1 MAITTTSAV
10 DDDKSHLFIDTNQ
23 MFFTTTTIQSIIDDR
38 NEFNIL
44 NTQNNDDD
52 GNNSST
58 STSSTALLLSRAIWL
73 AFQKENISLDN
84 NDSQMIA
91 NEVAKTF
98 FEKIAN
104 NLINQT
110 IINNQTLSTTKSTT
124 TTTTTGGEIFQFPI
138 LQQQPPSPISSHEDF
153 YRHLITIIAY
163 SLIILISL
171 CGNSLVLKMILTK
184 KKLQTTTNILIA
196 WLAVADLLTTTLNIP
211 FNVTR
216 FIYMNYPFPSLF
228 CKLVP
233 FIQVMCVYV
242 STFTMGVI
250 AVHRY
255 MTVTSAISKSSS
267 SSTST
272 STHFRSSMGNT
283 GGGIGNHSSNTI
295 FYHPLILH
303 GSFCLC
309 IIMTI
314 VWLLAGL
321 LATPHSMFNQI
332 VYVPYQNRTYIR
344 CRAEY
349 PQVDFNLRL
358 TLSVEA
364 FLTQYLIPLGLI
376 CVLYIKIGLVVA
388 KQGRIAQKANSQRR
402 MEQDSARRRRLAM
415 LILIVAMFGI
425 CWMPLNLYHLLVD
438 FHLIIAN
445 FNIFLICHW
454 IAMSSVC
461 WNPFIY
467 CWLNESFRKG
477 ATKMIIFICCCC
489 CPRIRRQFL
498 MKRRT
503 SEFIP
508 IGGSGVGVRS
518 VGAGAGGGTISGG
531 CVVTIGIASTTSS
544 STPINTL
551 TTAMATTTTTTTK
564 NQQQKNKQNQNQKND
579 QTTTTMID
587 QDNSG
592 NVNNSSYDNDNH
604 PDISG
609 CRSSSS
615 CINNNNDHN
624 NNRMKKTHRR
634 KFHKLRSISLRNK
647 NITKSIA
654 TTTTTTAAI
663 MSDNIITSC
672 KHDDNDKKEND
683 VKNQC
688 IKQSQQHQLST
699 LQQQQQQDINNVQKQ
714 QTKSFIVNNNNC
726 DDEEIIDNNSSG
738 NENNSVIIISTN
750 QIVPASKTST
760 TTIKTTYV

>member
-23 MFFTTTTIQSIIDDR
+23 MFFTTTTTTTTIQSIIDDR

-124 TTTTTGGEIFQFPI
+124 TTTTGGEIFQFPI
-138 LQQQPPSPISSHEDF
+138 LQQQPPSPISSRIAAAAAAASTNGQTSSSSSSSSSTTATTEDEDF

-272 STHFRSSMGNT
+272 STHFRSSMANT
-283 GGGIGNHSSNTI
+283 GGIGNHSSNTI

-364 FLTQYLIPLGLI
+364 FLTQYL
-376 CVLYIKIGLVVA
+376 
-388 KQGRIAQKANSQRR
+388 
-402 MEQDSARRRRLAM
+402 
-415 LILIVAMFGI
+415 
-425 CWMPLNLYHLLVD
+425 
-438 FHLIIAN
+438 
-445 FNIFLICHW
+445 
-454 IAMSSVC
+454 
-461 WNPFIY
+461 
-467 CWLNESFRKG
+467 
-477 ATKMIIFICCCC
+477 
-489 CPRIRRQFL
+489 
-498 MKRRT
+498 
-503 SEFIP
+503 
-508 IGGSGVGVRS
+508 
-518 VGAGAGGGTISGG
+518 
-531 CVVTIGIASTTSS
+531 
-544 STPINTL
+544 
-551 TTAMATTTTTTTK
+551 
-564 NQQQKNKQNQNQKND
+564 
-579 QTTTTMID
+579 
-587 QDNSG
+587 
-592 NVNNSSYDNDNH
+592 
-604 PDISG
+604 
-609 CRSSSS
+609 
-615 CINNNNDHN
+615 
-624 NNRMKKTHRR
+624 
-634 KFHKLRSISLRNK
+634 
-647 NITKSIA
+647 
-654 TTTTTTAAI
+654 
-663 MSDNIITSC
+663 
-672 KHDDNDKKEND
+672 
-683 VKNQC
+683 
-688 IKQSQQHQLST
+688 
-699 LQQQQQQDINNVQKQ
+699 
-714 QTKSFIVNNNNC
+714 
-726 DDEEIIDNNSSG
+726 
-738 NENNSVIIISTN
+738 
-750 QIVPASKTST
+750 
-760 TTIKTTYV
+760 

>member
-1 MAITTTSAV
+1 MANMMELSNNAGNDKTT
-10 DDDKSHLFIDTNQ
+10 LFDTNQ
-23 MFFTTTTIQSIIDDR
+23 MFTTEQPIIDSKELNIFFNR
-38 NEFNIL
+38 NDEY
-44 NTQNNDDD
+44 NN
-52 GNNSST
+52 
-58 STSSTALLLSRAIWL
+58 STSSKALLLSRAIWL
-73 AFQKENISLDN
+73 ALKKENIFLGN
-84 NDSQMIA
+84 NTETIA
-91 NEVAKTF
+91 ND
-98 FEKIAN
+98 IATT
-104 NLINQT
+104 LLEEIADGINQT
-110 IINNQTLSTTKSTT
+110 FVNQTSLSTKGDDFPLPIITSRIAAIANKQTTQSSSSSSTT
-124 TTTTTGGEIFQFPI
+124 ATTED
-138 LQQQPPSPISSHEDF
+138 EDF
-153 YRHLITIIAY
+153 YRHLITVIAY
-163 SLIILISL
+163 SLIIIVSL

-196 WLAVADLLTTTLNIP
+196 WLAVSDLLTTTLNIP
-211 FNVTR
+211 FNVAR
-216 FIYMNYPFPSLF
+216 FIFMNYPFPSLF

-250 AVHRY
+250 ALHRY
-255 MTVTSAISKSSS
+255 MTVTSA
-267 SSTST
+267 TST
-272 STHFRSSMGNT
+272 TTTRSSMGGSGAGT
-283 GGGIGNHSSNTI
+283 SSSNTI
-295 FYHPLILH
+295 FYHPLLLH

-314 VWLLAGL
+314 VWFLAGL

-388 KQGRIAQKANSQRR
+388 KQGRFAQKANSQRR

-415 LILIVAMFGI
+415 VSLILIVAMFGI

-498 MKRRT
+498 LKRNIN
-503 SEFIP
+503 EFVP
-508 IGGSGVGVRS
+508 SVGGSGVGGVI
-518 VGAGAGGGTISGG
+518 TGG
-531 CVVTIGIASTTSS
+531 CVVTIGIASSS
-544 STPINTL
+544 SPINTL
-551 TTAMATTTTTTTK
+551 TTATATTTTQNRQT
-564 NQQQKNKQNQNQKND
+564 NQQNQTIKND
-579 QTTTTMID
+579 H
-587 QDNSG
+587 SG
-592 NVNNSSYDNDNH
+592 NVNKQNNSINDH
-604 PDISG
+604 PDTSG
-609 CRSSSS
+609 CQLSSV
-615 CINNNNDHN
+615 NNNNNQNDQNPNDN
-624 NNRMKKTHRR
+624 NGNRTRKIHRR

-647 NITKSIA
+647 NPAKSIA
-654 TTTTTTAAI
+654 TTTTTAVAVMNVNSNNNRMKYKYKKNASATAVKI
-663 MSDNIITSC
+663 NGPTENQCHYNDDQTEINNNNILGC
-672 KHDDNDKKEND
+672 KHENVND
-683 VKNQC
+683 VKKRSKHQNQ
-688 IKQSQQHQLST
+688 SST
-699 LQQQQQQDINNVQKQ
+699 LQLD
-714 QTKSFIVNNNNC
+714 SRPRSYVNNNN
-726 DDEEIIDNNSSG
+726 DEEIINENNNSSNG
-738 NENNSVIIISTN
+738 NDDSVTN
-750 QIVPASKTST
+750 QIVPAKTT